1 MTWLLIGIG
10 VWLLCALVAALVVVR
25 AIRTADVREGRR
37 RHRANFVVDEQPG
50 APVTAPP
57 TPRWETPPIVHG
69 TGTGVPT
76 GSPLGPT
83 GSPR

>member
-37 RHRANFVVDEQPG
+37 RHRANFVVDEHAPVG
-50 APVTAPP
+50 APPA
-57 TPRWETPPIVHG
+57 PRWEKPPVVRG
-69 TGTGVPT
+69 TGTGIST
-76 GSPLGPT
+76 GSPLGPR
-83 GSPR
+83 GSRG